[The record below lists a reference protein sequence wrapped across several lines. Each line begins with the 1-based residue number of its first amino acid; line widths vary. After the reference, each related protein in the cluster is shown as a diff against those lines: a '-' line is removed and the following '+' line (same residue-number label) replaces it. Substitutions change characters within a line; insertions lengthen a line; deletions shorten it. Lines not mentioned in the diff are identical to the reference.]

1 MPGYRVNLSFQCVET
16 WETRH
21 GSSARQGRE
30 REKERQR
37 QRKRARRRANSAP
50 GEAHDATKASETGRK
65 GGNGWWQ
72 WPRLLPCLHNVHY
85 TLTQTKERWALR
97 FFAVAPPPVA
107 FVTADI
113 SMLSPPCS
121 PTPTFHLYSP
131 YTPTPTPVTT
141 ETCILQRDFSIL
153 SPATKPQCKIM

>member
-1 MPGYRVNLSFQCVET
+1 MET
-16 WETRH
+16 WATRH
-21 GSSARQGRE
+21 GSSARQGRV

-37 QRKRARRRANSAP
+37 QGKRARRRANSAA
-50 GEAHDATKASETGRK
+50 GEAQHATKPSETRRK

-85 TLTQTKERWALR
+85 TLTQTKESWALR

-113 SMLSPPCS
+113 SMLSS
-121 PTPTFHLYSP
+121 PHLAAYSP
-131 YTPTPTPVTT
+131 RRPHTLHTPTPRHTLSSHTQIDAYTLSTHHLTSTHFTNTPTHVHN
-141 ETCILQRDFSIL
+141 
-153 SPATKPQCKIM
+153 